1 MIHLG
6 FFSGFGL
13 AIGSV
18 SVEIGGTSHLNE
30 LQAHPQRP
38 PRGFC
43 SFQRVLFRAFGGI
56 TWIPEDSDPT
66 DSGNGLGELFQTL
79 AY

>member
-18 SVEIGGTSHLNE
+18 FGRNRRDLAPQRIAG
-30 LQAHPQRP
+30 APQRP